1 MENALIIVMAKY
13 LYLMG
18 VFIAV
23 AFFFKTDNPTKK
35 KVLLLALISFP
46 LSLIIARISALFIK
60 DTRPFVIEHVKPLIA
75 HVADN
80 GFPSDHTLLTMA
92 IASVVFAYNKKV
104 GIVLFVVAFLVGT
117 SRILALV
124 HHPLDIIGSTVIATG
139 VTALV
144 YFLIPLFLK
153 KSQKHHRI

>member
-1 MENALIIVMAKY
+1 MAKY
-13 LYLMG
+13 LYLMS

-35 KVLLLALISFP
+35 KVLLLAFISLP
-46 LSLIIARISALFIK
+46 LSLIVARISALFIK

-75 HVADN
+75 HAADN

-104 GIVLFVVAFLVGT
+104 GIVLFVVAFLVSA

-124 HHPLDIIGSTVIATG
+124 HHPLDIIGSTVIAVG

-153 KSQKHHRI
+153 KFQKYS